1 MTNLRTPFDTISESS
16 KGLKQG
22 YLLPVLLVF
31 IFLTSGCLGTKS
43 LKENQFLLY
52 EQQIEGN
59 SKFNE
64 ERLEDFFLQQPNP
77 RIPFTPISVPAWL
90 YHVGISSFDTAK
102 VEKKL
107 EAEKEKWK
115 QKIEETDE
123 NRIRKLSKLEN
134 KRDRKINKYET
145 ILEEGN
151 FLMRRGEAPA
161 VYDPELAEGS
171 QEELALF
178 YFSEGYFKAKVR
190 YNADTLD
197 RKIVET
203 YHISEGDYY
212 RIDTL
217 FFQIPDTAVLNLLK
231 KHQEESFLIR
241 GTRYRQENF
250 EKERDRLE
258 SLLKNNGYFDFSRQY
273 IEFNLDTTFSQ
284 KGVATQIVIRN
295 PPNQNRHKV
304 FSIDSV
310 LVITDSE
317 TQGLRLQDDRTSSVF
332 NGITYSYFDRK
343 YNERILDRRLEIR
356 PHELYSRENTLET
369 QRQLF
374 NLDLFKFA
382 NVVYDTSG
390 SGMQANIYMSP
401 LPKWQFSTESGV
413 NVTQGLPGPM
423 VNFNLRDRNV
433 LRSLGIL
440 EFTGRFNVEGVA
452 GAATQENVFRSIEMG
467 SNLSLILPGVVAP
480 FSRSLPRSFSSY
492 NPRTRISI
500 GFTSTNRPE
509 YNRGN
514 FNATFGYQ
522 WVTSKNHSFT
532 LNLMDVSIIESRIK
546 SQDFQDRLEELQA
559 NGNNLIFSFQTSFQ
573 SSINAQAIFNFN
585 EYGNKSKSSS
595 LLRLYGESAGNLLNL
610 YRSYIEDNLGLLAF
624 RYLKGQA
631 EYRHHIPLNRDTQFA
646 WRANV
651 GMAYSFNEGSVLPYE
666 KYFFSGGSNS
676 IRAWAPRRLGPGS
689 YLLLGE
695 DGRPDYRFE
704 APGEILLELSAE
716 LRRKLFGFVHGALFV
731 DAGNVWFV
739 NTEPVPGAQF
749 EAASFLEEIGIGTG
763 LGVRLDFEFLIMRF
777 DAGIKAYNPGLPKD
791 ERWVIKNLS
800 WNRPFGLRNQTV
812 FNIAIG
818 YPF

>member
-1 MTNLRTPFDTISESS
+1 M
-16 KGLKQG
+16 
-22 YLLPVLLVF
+22 
-31 IFLTSGCLGTKS
+31 
-43 LKENQFLLY
+43 
-52 EQQIEGN
+52 
-59 SKFNE
+59 
-64 ERLEDFFLQQPNP
+64 EDFFLQKPNP
-77 RIPFTPISVPAWL
+77 RIPLTPVSIPAWL
-90 YHVGISSFDTAK
+90 YHVGLSSFDTAK
-102 VEKKL
+102 VKEKL
-107 EAEKEKWK
+107 SAEKEKWK
-115 QKIEETDE
+115 QKIEATDE
-123 NRIRKLSKLEN
+123 KRIRKLTKLEN
-134 KRDRKINKYET
+134 KRDRKISKYET
-145 ILEEGN
+145 ILEDGN
-151 FLMRRGEAPA
+151 FLMRKGEAPA
-161 VYDPELAEGS
+161 VYDPELASGS
-171 QEELALF
+171 REELALF
-178 YFSEGYFKAKVR
+178 YFSEGYFNAQIG
-190 YNADTLD
+190 YSADTVD
-197 RKIVET
+197 RKIVEKYT
-203 YHISEGDYY
+203 ILEGDYY

-217 FFQIPDTAVLNLLK
+217 FFRIPDTAVLDLVK
-231 KHQEESFLIR
+231 KNQNESFLIPS
-241 GTRYRQENF
+241 TRYRQENF

-258 SLLKNNGYFDFSRQY
+258 SILKNNGYFDFSRQY

-284 KGVATQIVIRN
+284 QGLATQIVIRN
-295 PPNQNRHKV
+295 PPNRNQHKI

-317 TQGLRLQDDRTSSVF
+317 TQGLGSQEGRSSSVF

-356 PHELYSRENTLET
+356 PHDLYSRKNTLET

-433 LRSLGIL
+433 LKSLGIL

-514 FNATFGYQ
+514 YNATFGYQ

-585 EYGNKSKSSS
+585 EYGNKTKSSS
-595 LLRLYGESAGNLLNL
+595 LLRLYGESAGNFLNL

-631 EYRHHIPLNRDTQFA
+631 EYRNHIPLNRDTQFA

-749 EAASFLEEIGIGTG
+749 DAETFLEEIGIGTG

-777 DAGIKAYNPGLPKD
+777 DAGIKAYNPGLPKE

>member
-1 MTNLRTPFDTISESS
+1 M
-16 KGLKQG
+16 
-22 YLLPVLLVF
+22 LVF
-31 IFLTSGCLGTKS
+31 LFLTSGCLGTKS

-59 SKFNE
+59 SKFKD
-64 ERLEDFFLQQPNP
+64 ERLEDFFLQKPNP
-77 RIPFTPISVPAWL
+77 RVPFTPISIPAWV
-90 YHVGISSFDTAK
+90 YHVGLSSFDTAK
-102 VEKKL
+102 VKEKLAK
-107 EAEKEKWK
+107 EKEKWL
-115 QKIEETDE
+115 QKIENTEED
-123 NRIRKLSKLEN
+123 RIRKLSKLEN
-134 KRDRKINKYET
+134 KRDRKIDKYET
-145 ILEEGN
+145 ILEDGN

-171 QEELALF
+171 KEELALF
-178 YFSEGYFKAKVR
+178 YFSEGYFNAKVS
-190 YNADTLD
+190 YNVDTFD
-197 RKIVET
+197 RKIYEQ
-203 YHISEGDYY
+203 YNISEGDYY

-217 FFQIPDTAVLNLLK
+217 FYQIPDSSVLHLIK
-231 KHQEESFLIR
+231 IHKEESFLIPA
-241 GTRYRQENF
+241 TRYRQENF

-273 IEFNLDTTFSQ
+273 IEFNLDTTYNQ
-284 KGVATQIVIRN
+284 RGVATQIAIRN
-295 PPNQNRHKV
+295 PINRNSHKV

-317 TQGLRLQDDRTSSVF
+317 TQGSRVGEGRTSATF

-356 PHELYSRENTLET
+356 PNELYSRKNTLET
-369 QRQLF
+369 QRKLF

-423 VNFNLRDRNV
+423 INFNLRDRNV
-433 LRSLGIL
+433 LKSLGIL

-480 FSRSLPRSFSSY
+480 FSRSLPRKFSDY

-514 FNATFGYQ
+514 YNATFGYQ

-546 SQDFQDRLEELQA
+546 SQDFQDRLEELLA

-573 SSINAQAIFNFN
+573 SSINAQSIFNFN
-585 EYGNKSKSSS
+585 EYGNKTKTSS
-595 LLRLYGESAGNLLNL
+595 LLRFYGESAGNLLNL

-631 EYRHHIPLNRDTQFA
+631 EFRQHIPFNRDTQFA

-651 GMAYSFNEGSVLPYE
+651 GVAYSFNEGSVLPYE

-689 YLLLGE
+689 YLLVGE

-716 LRRKLFGFVHGALFV
+716 LRRKLFGFVHGAIFV

-739 NTEPVPGAQF
+739 KTEPVPGARF
-749 EAASFLEEIGIGTG
+749 DAETFLEEIGIGTG
-763 LGVRLDFEFLIMRF
+763 LGLRLDFEFLIMRF
-777 DAGIKAYNPGLPKD
+777 DAGIKAYNPGLPKE

-800 WNRPFGLRNQTV
+800 WDRPFGLRNQTV

>member
-1 MTNLRTPFDTISESS
+1 
-16 KGLKQG
+16 
-22 YLLPVLLVF
+22 VF
-31 IFLTSGCLGTKS
+31 IFILLTTGCLGTKS

-59 SKFNE
+59 SKFKE
-64 ERLEDFFLQQPNP
+64 EQLANFLLQKPNSRLPLVPVS
-77 RIPFTPISVPAWL
+77 IPAWL
-90 YHVGISSFDTAK
+90 YHVGLSGFDTTR
-102 VEKKL
+102 VEEKL
-107 EAEKEKWK
+107 KKEKQKWEE
-115 QKIEETDE
+115 KIEATAEDK
-123 NRIRKLSKLEN
+123 IRKLSKLEN
-134 KRDRKINKYET
+134 KRDRKIEKFET

-151 FLMRRGEAPA
+151 FLMRRGEPPT

-171 QEELALF
+171 SEELERF
-178 YFSEGYFKAKVR
+178 YFSEGYFNVKVS
-190 YNADTLD
+190 YEADTID
-197 RKIVET
+197 QKIEET
-203 YHISEGDYY
+203 YLINEGEYY

-217 FFQIPDTAVLNLLK
+217 FYEIPDSAVRQLIERHKEEAFLL
-231 KHQEESFLIR
+231 EN
-241 GTRYRQENF
+241 TRYRQENF

-258 SLLKNNGYFDFSRQY
+258 SLLKNNGYYDFSRQY
-273 IEFNLDTTFSQ
+273 IDFNLDTTYSD

-295 PPNQNRHKV
+295 PGNRSSHKL
-304 FSIDSV
+304 FSVDSV
-310 LVITDSE
+310 IVITDSE
-317 TQGLRLQDDRTSSVF
+317 TQGGRDRANRDFDSF

-343 YNERILDRRLEIR
+343 YNERILDRRLLIR
-356 PHELYSRENTLET
+356 PGELYSRESTLRT

-382 NVVYDTSG
+382 NVVYDTTG
-390 SGMQANIYMSP
+390 SSMQANIYMSP

-423 VNFNLRDRNV
+423 INFNLRDRNV
-433 LRSLGIL
+433 LKSLGIL
-440 EFTGRFNVEGVA
+440 EISGRFTVEGVA
-452 GAATQENVFRSIEMG
+452 GAATQENVFRSVEMG
-467 SNLSLILPGVVAP
+467 SNLSLTLPGFVAP
-480 FSRSLPRSFSSY
+480 FSRSLPRSFSGY

-514 FNATFGYQ
+514 YNATFGYQ

-532 LNLMDVSIIESRIK
+532 VNLMDVSIIESRIK

-573 SSINAQAIFNFN
+573 SSVNAQAIFNFN
-585 EYGNKSKSSS
+585 EYGNKTKTSS
-595 LLRLYGESAGNLLNL
+595 LLRLYGESAGNFLNL

-631 EYRHHIPLNRDTQFA
+631 EYRQHIPLNRDTQFA

-651 GMAYSFNEGSVLPYE
+651 GIAYSFNEGSVLPYE

-689 YLLLGE
+689 YVLIGE

-731 DAGNVWFV
+731 DAGNVWFA
-739 NTEPVPGAQF
+739 NTEPVPGARF
-749 EAASFLEEIGIGTG
+749 ETNTFLEEIGIGTG
-763 LGVRLDFEFLIMRF
+763 LGIRLDFEFLIMRF
-777 DAGIKAYNPGLPKD
+777 DAGIKAYNPGLPRD

-800 WNRPFGLRNQTV
+800 WDRPFGLKNQTV